1 MADYNNDPPYYADTS
16 GTEAGPGVAGAGA
29 GNQGVEKDLTI
40 IRYPN
45 DLGAVWRH
53 YMQIIILKQEKS
65 GYSDATVTRSSYNW
79 TASRGTG
86 AGALSDPNAAGG
98 IGKTTSGLTSAAGVG
113 GAKLA
118 GELGDG
124 VKEWGGTAAAAAT
137 AGTLNVTRKASIPV
151 AYIQLYM
158 PDTLQFDTRQ
168 DFDTL
173 GVTDAL
179 GSAGVVSNSV
189 DNGGG
194 AEVSAAA
201 ASKSQVLGN
210 EKDVTNLYL
219 MSKGYALN
227 PQLEVLYKNPTNREF
242 RYTFK
247 FTPRNAI
254 ESQSVEDLIT
264 TLRFHASPEYANSD
278 TSRYFIPPS
287 EFRIEH
293 MIGSLPN
300 YHLPRIGQCVLQE
313 VNVNYAAS
321 GQYSTFKDGSPIEI
335 QMDLNF
341 KEVNV
346 LTKADIKAGF

>member
-1 MADYNNDPPYYADTS
+1 MVDYTKNPPYVADSS
-16 GTEAGPGVAGAGA
+16 GTNAGAGTAGAGA
-29 GNQGVEKDLTI
+29 GAGKQGVEKSLTI

-45 DLGAVWRH
+45 DLGTYYKH

-65 GYSDATVTRSSYNW
+65 GYSDATLTRSSYNW
-79 TASRGTG
+79 QPKN
-86 AGALSDPNAAGG
+86 DPNAGGG
-98 IGKTTSGLTSAAGVG
+98 IGKTNSNLTSATGVV
-113 GAKLA
+113 GAKA
-118 GELGDG
+118 TDELNNG
-124 VKEWGGTAAAAAT
+124 VKEAGGTIVAAAT

-158 PDTLQFDTRQ
+158 PDTLMFDHKQ

-173 GVTDAL
+173 GITDAL

-189 DNGGG
+189 DNGGSS
-194 AEVSAAA
+194 EVAAA
-201 ASKSQVLGN
+201 AANKSGVLGN

-227 PQLEVLYKNPTNREF
+227 PQLEVLYKSPTNREF

-247 FTPRNAI
+247 FTPRNQA
-254 ESQSVEDLIT
+254 ESRSVEDLIT

-313 VNVNYAAS
+313 VNVNYAAA

-335 QMDLNF
+335 QMDLSF